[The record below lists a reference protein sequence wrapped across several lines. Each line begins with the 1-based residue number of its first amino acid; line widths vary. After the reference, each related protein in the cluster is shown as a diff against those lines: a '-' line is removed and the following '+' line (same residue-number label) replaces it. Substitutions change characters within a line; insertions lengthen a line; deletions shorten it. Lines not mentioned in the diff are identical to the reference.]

1 MGQEEVGRVK
11 VSKILGCACLLV
23 ALFGGMSLAAEPI
36 KVGYIATLTGE
47 GATWGQHERDG
58 ALLAVKDINAKGGV
72 LGRPLELVCY
82 DIKGKPEEA
91 VIAVRR
97 LMYED
102 KVVAVGGSN
111 YSGIQIAVA
120 PVADKAQ
127 IPVVSST
134 ASNLA
139 VTVDPDTG
147 KVRPYMFR
155 ISYTD
160 PYQGMVIA
168 DYLIKKC
175 GAKKLAI
182 IGDIGDAYSEGLTE
196 FVKKTADENGVEN
209 KFWAFRGGD
218 VDFRAQL
225 TAAREW
231 GADAVALTMLYKEMG
246 LVIKQAAELDWK
258 PFFMGGDGYSPN
270 IAEIAGE
277 ALNGT
282 FWVNSVNIDDPL
294 FDGMKEKYRAEY
306 GKEATEISNTV
317 YAYDV
322 LLMIAHAIEAAGK
335 AEGPAIKDAI
345 ENTQNLQVTHFN
357 WTVDK
362 ETHNPLDK
370 PASVFEA
377 KDGKLVFLERWDFKD
392 AR

>member
-1 MGQEEVGRVK
+1 MKQ
-11 VSKILGCACLLV
+11 LGKFAVVFGAVASFLLWGTES
-23 ALFGGMSLAAEPI
+23 FAAEPI
-36 KVGYIATLTGE
+36 KIGYMATLTGE

-58 ALLAVKDINAKGGV
+58 ALLAIKEINAKGGV
-72 LGRPLELVCY
+72 LGRPLELICY
-82 DIKGKPEEA
+82 DVKGKPEEA
-91 VIAVRR
+91 VNAIRR
-97 LMYED
+97 LIHED
-102 KVVAVGGSN
+102 KVVAVGGTN
-111 YSGIQIAVA
+111 YSGIQIAIA
-120 PVADKAQ
+120 PIADKEQ
-127 IPVVSST
+127 VPVIATSAT
-134 ASNLA
+134 NPA
-139 VTVDPDTG
+139 VTVDPNTG

-155 ISYTD
+155 IAYTD
-160 PYQGMVIA
+160 PYQGKVIA
-168 DYLIKKC
+168 DYLIKRR

-182 IGDIGDAYSEGLTE
+182 IGDVGDAYSEGLTE
-196 FVKKTADENGVEN
+196 FVTKTAEERGIENR
-209 KFWAFRGGD
+209 FWAFRGGD

-270 IAEIAGE
+270 MSEIAGE

-282 FWVNSVNIDDPL
+282 FWVNSVNVDDPM

-306 GKEATEISNTV
+306 GREPTEISNTV

-322 LLMIAHAIEAAGK
+322 IQMFVHAMETSGK
-335 AEGPAIKDAI
+335 AEGSAIKEAI

-357 WTVDK
+357 WTVEK
-362 ETHNPLDK
+362 ETHNPLNK

-377 KDGKLVFLERWDFKD
+377 KDGKLVFLEQWQFED
-392 AR
+392 AQ

>member
-1 MGQEEVGRVK
+1 MK
-11 VSKILGCACLLV
+11 VFKFLGGAWLFIV
-23 ALFGGMSLAAEPI
+23 LFGGISFAADPI
-36 KVGYIATLTGE
+36 KIGYIATLTGE

-102 KVVAVGGSN
+102 KVAAVGGSN

-120 PVADKAQ
+120 PIADKAQ
-127 IPVVSST
+127 VPIVSST

-182 IGDIGDAYSEGLTE
+182 LGDIGDAYSEGLTE
-196 FVKKTADENGVEN
+196 YVKKRADELGVEN
-209 KFWAFRGGD
+209 RFWAYRGGD

-225 TAAREW
+225 TAAKEW
-231 GADAVALTMLYKEMG
+231 GADAVALTMLYKEMA

-258 PFFMGGDGYSPN
+258 PYFMGGNGYSPN
-270 IAEIAGE
+270 MFEIAGE
-277 ALNGT
+277 AMEGT
-282 FWVNSVNIDDPL
+282 YWVYPVSADDPL
-294 FDGMKEKYRAEY
+294 LDPFKSNYKKEY
-306 GKEATEISNTV
+306 GRDATEVMNAV
-317 YAYDV
+317 FGYDIV
-322 LLMIAHAIEAAGK
+322 LMVANAIASAGSV
-335 AEGPAIKDAI
+335 EGSAVRDAI
-345 ENTQNLQVTHFN
+345 ENTKDLQVTHFK

-362 ETHNPLDK
+362 DTHNPMNK
-370 PASVFEA
+370 PASIFQA
-377 KDGKLVFLERWDFKD
+377 KGNKLVFLEKWEPM
-392 AR
+392 AN

>member
-1 MGQEEVGRVK
+1 MK
-11 VSKILGCACLLV
+11 VFKFLGGAWLFIV
-23 ALFGGMSLAAEPI
+23 LFGGMSFAAEPI
-36 KVGYIATLTGE
+36 KIGYIATLTGE

-102 KVVAVGGSN
+102 KVAAVGGSN

-120 PVADKAQ
+120 PIADKAQ
-127 IPVVSST
+127 VPIVSST

-182 IGDIGDAYSEGLTE
+182 LGDIGDAYSEGLTE
-196 FVKKTADENGVEN
+196 YVKKRADELGVEN
-209 KFWAFRGGD
+209 RFWAYRGGD

-225 TAAREW
+225 TAAKEW
-231 GADAVALTMLYKEMG
+231 GADAVALTMLYKEMA

-258 PFFMGGDGYSPN
+258 PYFMGGNGYSPN
-270 IAEIAGE
+270 MFEIAGE
-277 ALNGT
+277 AMEGT
-282 FWVNSVNIDDPL
+282 YWVYPVSADDPL
-294 FDGMKEKYRAEY
+294 LDPFKNDYKKEY
-306 GKEATEISNTV
+306 GRDATEVMNAV
-317 YAYDV
+317 FGYDIV
-322 LLMIAHAIEAAGK
+322 LMVANAIASAGSV
-335 AEGPAIKDAI
+335 EGSAVRDAI
-345 ENTQNLQVTHFN
+345 ENTKDLQVTHFK

-362 ETHNPLDK
+362 DTHNPMNK
-370 PASVFEA
+370 PASIFQA
-377 KDGKLVFLERWDFKD
+377 KGNKLVFLEKWEPM
-392 AR
+392 AN

>member
-1 MGQEEVGRVK
+1 MKRVGQFAAVLAAVASFFAW
-11 VSKILGCACLLV
+11 VSEG
-23 ALFGGMSLAAEPI
+23 LAAEPI
-36 KVGYIATLTGE
+36 RIGYMATLTGE
-47 GATWGQHERDG
+47 GATWGQHEREG

-82 DIKGKPEEA
+82 DVKGKPEEGVSA
-91 VIAVRR
+91 IRR
-97 LMYED
+97 LIYDD
-102 KVVAVGGSN
+102 KVVAIGGSN

-120 PVADKAQ
+120 PIADRGQ
-127 IPVVSST
+127 VPVVSST
-134 ASNLA
+134 ATNPA

-155 ISYTD
+155 IVYTD
-160 PYQGMVIA
+160 PYQGKVIA

-182 IGDIGDAYSEGLTE
+182 IGDVGDAYSEGLTE
-196 FVKKTADENGVEN
+196 YVKRTAEALGVEN
-209 KFWAFRGGD
+209 RFWGFRGGD

-231 GADAVALTMLYKEMG
+231 GADAVALTMYYKEMG

-258 PFFMGGDGYSPN
+258 PLFMGGDGYSPN

-282 FWVNSVNIDDPL
+282 FWVSSINIDDPM

-306 GKEATEISNTV
+306 GKEATEIANTIS
-317 YAYDV
+317 AYDV
-322 LLMIAHAIEAAGK
+322 LLMIAHAIETAGV
-335 AEGPAIKDAI
+335 AEGPAIKEAI
-345 ENTQNLQVTHFN
+345 ENTKNLQVTHFN

-362 ETHNPLDK
+362 ETHNPLNK
-370 PASVFEA
+370 PGSVFEA
-377 KDGKLVFLERWDFKD
+377 KNGKLVFLEQWKPEG
-392 AR
+392 APVK

>member
-1 MGQEEVGRVK
+1 MKRVGQFAAVLAAA
-11 VSKILGCACLLV
+11 VSFFAWGTE
-23 ALFGGMSLAAEPI
+23 GLAAEPI
-36 KVGYIATLTGE
+36 KIGYMATLTGD

-58 ALLAVKDINAKGGV
+58 ALLAVKDINAKGGL
-72 LGRPLELVCY
+72 LGRPLELICY
-82 DIKGKPEEA
+82 DVKGKPEEG
-91 VIAVRR
+91 VNAVRR
-97 LMYED
+97 LIYDD
-102 KVVAVGGSN
+102 KVVAIGGSN
-111 YSGIQIAVA
+111 YSGIQLAIAPIAEKGQV
-120 PVADKAQ
+120 PVIA
-127 IPVVSST
+127 T
-134 ASNLA
+134 AATNPT
-139 VTVDPDTG
+139 VTVDPNTG

-160 PYQGMVIA
+160 PYQGRVIA

-182 IGDIGDAYSEGLTE
+182 IGDVGDAYSEGLTE
-196 FVKKTADENGVEN
+196 FIRKTADENGVEN
-209 KFWAFRGGD
+209 NFWAFRGGD

-258 PFFMGGDGYSPN
+258 PLFMGGDGYSPN

-282 FWVNSVNIDDPL
+282 FWVSSINIDDPK

-306 GKEATEISNTV
+306 GKEATEIANTIS
-317 YAYDV
+317 AYDV
-322 LLMIAHAIEAAGK
+322 LLMIAHAIETAGV
-335 AEGPAIKDAI
+335 AEGPAIKEAI
-345 ENTQNLQVTHFN
+345 ENTKNLQVTHFN

-362 ETHNPLDK
+362 ETHNPLNK
-370 PASVFEA
+370 PGSVFEA
-377 KDGKLVFLERWDFKD
+377 KNGKLVFLEQWKPEG
-392 AR
+392 APVK

>member
-1 MGQEEVGRVK
+1 MKRSRVLLWAWVFVVHSVGMG
-11 VSKILGCACLLV
+11 
-23 ALFGGMSLAAEPI
+23 FAADGI
-36 KVGYIATLTGE
+36 RIGYIATLTGE

-72 LGRPLELVCY
+72 LGRPLELICY

-102 KVVAVGGSN
+102 KVAAVGGSN
-111 YSGIQIAVA
+111 YSGVQIAVA
-120 PVADKAQ
+120 PIADKAR
-127 IPVVSST
+127 IPVISST

-182 IGDIGDAYSEGLTE
+182 FGDIGDAYSEGLTE
-196 FVKKTADENGVEN
+196 YVKKRADELGVEN
-209 KFWAFRGGD
+209 RFWAYRGGD

-225 TAAREW
+225 TAAKEW
-231 GADAVALTMLYKEMG
+231 GAEAVALTMLYKEMA

-258 PFFMGGDGYSPN
+258 PYFMGGNGYSPN
-270 IAEIAGE
+270 MFEIAGE
-277 ALNGT
+277 AMEGT
-282 FWVNSVNIDDPL
+282 HWVYPVSADDPL
-294 FDGMKEKYRAEY
+294 LDPFKADYKKEY
-306 GKEATEISNTV
+306 GRDATEVMNAV
-317 YAYDV
+317 FGYDI
-322 LLMIAHAIEAAGK
+322 LLMIAHAIAAAGS
-335 AEGPAIKDAI
+335 AEGPAVRDAI
-345 ENTQNLQVTHFN
+345 ESTEGLQVTHFK

-362 ETHNPLDK
+362 ETHNPMNK
-370 PASVFEA
+370 PASIFQARE
-377 KDGKLVFLERWDFKD
+377 GKLVFLEKWEPM
-392 AR
+392 AN